1 MPLIKRAAA
10 SLLIIS
16 FCLVAPSAAL
26 AQKRVVP
33 VVDVGGGGCLMGG
46 VRDGKWVE
54 GKEVAP
60 LLQGGESYSVYD
72 LTRKVAVKT
81 GGKTE
86 QPGDSCSD
94 TYFVK
99 NLYSSGEPVDL
110 IGIGGDWNALP
121 RVPKVE
127 SNNSPVYREAVAS
140 LLRRNGISRP
150 QVNLVRV
157 LRVDLDGDGREEVLI
172 NASRVKKWAFMDSIA
187 NDSNPGDY
195 SVVLLR
201 KVINGKV
208 ETIVLDGEYHPKK
221 RNPERDGPP
230 NEYKLTAVLDLNGD
244 GRMEVIV
251 YGGYY
256 EGDWKTVYDI
266 RGRKAENIFG
276 FEIYQRLDKTV
287 GTKLRCPPFS

>member
-1 MPLIKRAAA
+1 MPLIKKAVA
-10 SLLIIS
+10 SLIILS
-16 FCLVAPSAAL
+16 FCLIAPAAAL

-46 VRDGKWVE
+46 VLDGKWMKGE
-54 GKEVAP
+54 EVGP
-60 LLQGGESYSVYD
+60 LLRGGESYSVYA
-72 LTRKVAVKT
+72 LTRRVTVKT
-81 GGKTE
+81 GGQTE

-99 NLYSSGEPVDL
+99 NLYSSDEPVDL
-110 IGIGGDWNALP
+110 IGIGADWNALP

-127 SNNSPVYREAVAS
+127 SNNSPVYRQAVAS
-140 LLRRNGISRP
+140 LLRRKGIARP
-150 QVNLVRV
+150 QVNIVQV
-157 LRVDLDGDGREEVLI
+157 LRIDLEGDGKEEVLI
-172 NASRVKKWAFMDSIA
+172 SASRVKKWSFADSIA

-221 RNPERDGPP
+221 RNPESEGPP

-244 GRMEVIV
+244 GRMEIIV
-251 YGGYY
+251 EGGYY

-266 RGRKAENIFG
+266 RGRKAVNIFG
-276 FEIYQRLDKTV
+276 C
-287 GTKLRCPPFS
+287 GCGA